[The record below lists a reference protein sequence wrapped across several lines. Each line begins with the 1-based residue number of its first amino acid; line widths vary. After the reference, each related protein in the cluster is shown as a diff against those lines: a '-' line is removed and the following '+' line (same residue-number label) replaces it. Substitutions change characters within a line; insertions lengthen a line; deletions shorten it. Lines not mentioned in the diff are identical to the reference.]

1 MDKKK
6 FYHISAVF
14 DTETSNIKKYNE
26 NGEIVPNETKAICIL
41 YIFNDLR
48 LKDLSKYEPDKDD
61 KVLFYRHESEALEYI
76 DSLVEWG
83 LKADI
88 IPIICA
94 YNLMFDLQ
102 TLMYEMNKKYDMKT
116 TAQSSTNVYTLD
128 LMQGDEIVLRFWD
141 TYHLE
146 MRGLSAMGE
155 TAGLEKA
162 TGEWDYSLVRTSETP
177 LTDEELF
184 YAKRDVQVIPAYL
197 KYLLHANEWLKQ
209 VDLGNKVLTKTSLV
223 RQMAQR
229 KIGELKITKRNGKQ
243 LTLQRAFESLC
254 KKELAKTY
262 EVYAI
267 RKACFRGGWTFT
279 SGAFA
284 SKVIQNVGSLDVTS
298 MHHAFING
306 RYVPVGF
313 NMRDTVTLQSC
324 IDTVLQT
331 SLEQVLEH
339 YYKPFPCAF
348 HMEIEF
354 TNIRLRKG
362 TCFDEWQIALIP
374 MGKFRT
380 VVALGADYS
389 SDERARYA
397 EELIRRKGYHDK
409 AASPVFAFGK
419 LYSADACTLFLSEL
433 ELWCIAQ
440 VYEWDELKPLQGECT
455 VKWTKPPDYVTLQSN
470 MLFEMKNDAKQ
481 INKRYVQGTRYELEI
496 PSTIP
501 EGIAK
506 QLKDGVCDES
516 FFESYYNST
525 VKGMFNGIY
534 GTMAQDVFKPDYAIE
549 NGELY
554 VNRETAVNEENFE
567 AKKPKRCKVL
577 YTYGLRIVG
586 GSRMH
591 LLISMVLLYRRFGE
605 SVSIVGGDT
614 DSLKIRCEKDIGNVD
629 LLDALEPLHNAVESA
644 IDYTQTRVRKTFP
657 QIASDL
663 DHIGKFECERCGN
676 SDRYVWHMEGWNK
689 ARISID
695 SDMKPHVT
703 CAGLSRPIGKYHI
716 EDFVTDLLKAG
727 YTPEQ
732 ILPNILGYNILVKNE
747 LCYALEHKV
756 PKCDEIFSGKVTDYL
771 GNEQYLEQY
780 EAIALYETGR
790 NLGDTLKKTNRDNVK
805 YLERNGNDIDT
816 SERWLQIGEN
826 GKAQI
831 VKDDVVIMEGI

>member
-61 KVLFYRHESEALEYI
+61 KVLFYRHETEALEYI

-128 LMQGDEIVLRFWD
+128 LMQGDEVVLRFWD

-162 TGEWDYSLVRTSETP
+162 TGEWDYSLVRTPETP

-229 KIGELKITKRNGKQ
+229 QIGELKITKRNGKQ

-306 RYVPVGF
+306 RYVPVDF

-362 TCFDEWQIALIP
+362 TCFDKWQIALIP

-501 EGIAK
+501 DGIAK
-506 QLKDGVCDES
+506 QLKDGVCDET

-534 GTMAQDVFKPDYAIE
+534 GTMAQDVFKPDYSIE

-554 VNRETAVNEENFE
+554 VNRETAVSEENFDS
-567 AKKPKRCKVL
+567 KKPRRCKVL

-629 LLDALEPLHNAVESA
+629 LLDALEPLHKAVESA

-805 YLERNGNDIDT
+805 YLEKNGNDIDT